1 MLHLSFQCYTINIH
15 INTEKWCIP
24 TCMSGDEV
32 SSRMAGRGAVDCVRG
47 VSGVLVEANIVHAH
61 LRRQVAT
68 ALHTIRQGALAHCSR
83 YIVGKSNKRLYSIH

>member
-1 MLHLSFQCYTINIH
+1 MLHDGRRKLSFQCHYSNIH
-15 INTEKWCIP
+15 INTENWCIP

-32 SSRMAGRGAVDCVRG
+32 SSRMAGRGAVHCVRG

-68 ALHTIRQGALAHCSR
+68 ALHSIRQGALALCSR
-83 YIVGKSNKRLYSIH
+83 YIVGNYSK